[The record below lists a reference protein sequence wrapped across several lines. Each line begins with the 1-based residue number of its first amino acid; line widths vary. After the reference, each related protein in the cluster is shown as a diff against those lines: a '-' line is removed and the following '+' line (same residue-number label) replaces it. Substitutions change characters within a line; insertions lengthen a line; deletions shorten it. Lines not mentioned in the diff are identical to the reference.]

1 MTANYVEYDPAAEKT
16 QHNAHI
22 AMMFYVPSAL
32 IALGFVLGFIVRRKN
47 RAELFRASALIAC
60 VGLALLVVFLGWL
73 AVPDKMVIV

>member
-1 MTANYVEYDPAAEKT
+1 MTANYVEYDPAAEKA
-16 QHNAHI
+16 QHNAHM

-32 IALGFVLGFIVRRKN
+32 IALGFVLGFIMRRKN

-60 VGLALLVVFLGWL
+60 IGFALLVVFFGWL